1 MVLKNQKG
9 GAACHFRRPK
19 TWGVLALIFPDVNTL
34 IDDVFKAR
42 FQTVLALVTSEKEN
56 IQCNV
61 FKNPKES
68 QKWIKNAEIVP
79 VALK

>member
-1 MVLKNQKG
+1 MANFLEVLDWNKYAYLTKNHLLNFKI
-9 GAACHFRRPK
+9 
-19 TWGVLALIFPDVNTL
+19 WNTL